1 MKDKYVLTAESV
13 TEGHPD
19 KLCDTIADAVVDACL
34 EHDPAAHVACEV
46 MATAGKIIAAGE
58 ITAAWL
64 PDIPAVIC
72 RTVREAGYG
81 GSDYEVEVITHE
93 QSPDIA
99 GAVNNGA
106 ETGAGDQGIV
116 YGYACDETPELLPLP
131 VVLAH
136 KLTRLLTQAR
146 KLHTIPSLKPD
157 GKAQVSVEYQFGVP
171 KRVSAVVVSCQHED
185 GVELAE
191 LRHAVMRHIKTIS
204 GKVNLVKMLKET
216 RDVRRFAMSPEQY
229 QAFKKKAGK
238 QKILFSAIRDTD
250 GHGKVV
256 DVIMP
261 VTEIDRANMIFER
274 IHYLG
279 RPEQAQQPPRE
290 QAPSKAREARERQAA
305 TQVEQDRRPQEDTP
319 VTPPVGQ
326 RQEVEP
332 KKGSRSGQDLPATA
346 PSSTS
351 SKDGSRMTSEE
362 RPSVLERLKGY
373 KTQLD
378 QQQKPAPAR
387 TKDRQKSKTGKAK

>member
-1 MKDKYVLTAESV
+1 MNIGGGEAADQLARMMLSGSEVAVRLSGSALKNMLALT
-13 TEGHPD
+13 
-19 KLCDTIADAVVDACL
+19 
-34 EHDPAAHVACEV
+34 
-46 MATAGKIIAAGE
+46 
-58 ITAAWL
+58 
-64 PDIPAVIC
+64 
-72 RTVREAGYG
+72 
-81 GSDYEVEVITHE
+81 
-93 QSPDIA
+93 
-99 GAVNNGA
+99 
-106 ETGAGDQGIV
+106 
-116 YGYACDETPELLPLP
+116 
-131 VVLAH
+131 LA
-136 KLTRLLTQAR
+136 
-146 KLHTIPSLKPD
+146 
-157 GKAQVSVEYQFGVP
+157 
-171 KRVSAVVVSCQHED
+171 
-185 GVELAE
+185 LAKN
-191 LRHAVMRHIKTIS
+191 HKTIS

-279 RPEQAQQPPRE
+279 RPEQIQQPPRE
-290 QAPSKAREARERQAA
+290 QAPSKTREARERQAA
-305 TQVEQDRRPQEDTP
+305 TQVEQDQRPQENTP

-326 RQEVEP
+326 CQEVEQ

-351 SKDGSRMTSEE
+351 SKGEARTTSEE

-373 KTQLD
+373 KAQLD
-378 QQQKPAPAR
+378 QQQKSAPAK

>member
-1 MKDKYVLTAESV
+1 MNIGGGEAADQLVRMMLSGSEVAVRLSGSALKNMLALT
-13 TEGHPD
+13 
-19 KLCDTIADAVVDACL
+19 
-34 EHDPAAHVACEV
+34 
-46 MATAGKIIAAGE
+46 
-58 ITAAWL
+58 
-64 PDIPAVIC
+64 
-72 RTVREAGYG
+72 
-81 GSDYEVEVITHE
+81 
-93 QSPDIA
+93 
-99 GAVNNGA
+99 
-106 ETGAGDQGIV
+106 
-116 YGYACDETPELLPLP
+116 
-131 VVLAH
+131 LA
-136 KLTRLLTQAR
+136 
-146 KLHTIPSLKPD
+146 
-157 GKAQVSVEYQFGVP
+157 
-171 KRVSAVVVSCQHED
+171 
-185 GVELAE
+185 LAKN
-191 LRHAVMRHIKTIS
+191 HKTIS

-274 IHYLG
+274 IQYLG

-290 QAPSKAREARERQAA
+290 QAPSKTREAHVEADAPQAK
-305 TQVEQDRRPQEDTP
+305 QDQRPQAKGP
-319 VTPPVGQ
+319 VAPPVGQ

-373 KTQLD
+373 KAQLD
-378 QQQKPAPAR
+378 QQQKSAPAK
-387 TKDRQKSKTGKAK
+387 TKDRQKSKTGKVK